1 LINSYNQKENLSAD
15 ELITEQ
21 NLEDGIFPW
30 SIANDSKRDPV
41 YSIVNF
47 LIIVRNFFSETF
59 QRKYKIVNTWMLLK
73 RNQEE
78 ITIVE
83 GEMFQF
89 LKNIKD
95 NCLKVEET
103 SDADE
108 KKANDVLD
116 KVRKKNCCHVYFF
129 NV

>member
-47 LIIVRNFFSETF
+47 LIIVR
-59 QRKYKIVNTWMLLK
+59 NTWMLLK